1 MFAALPSDLL
11 RLVLLEA
18 SPRLRLVCREWRDVI
33 DAAHDAT
40 VRPRLEALLTSCC
53 CVARYVVP
61 RGMVLRYAEGGAAR
75 WAVCDEEGGCRY
87 RCARCR
93 RRVQELGGCHKCK
106 GTRTVFPWP
115 RVAVGP
121 SVSLLA
127 LAALALSL
135 QRPR

>member
-11 RLVLLEA
+11 PLVLPEA
-18 SPRLRLVCREWRDVI
+18 SPCLRLVCREWRDAI

-53 CVARYVVP
+53 CVARYAAP
-61 RGMVLRYAEGGAAR
+61 RGMVLRYAVMPEGPMPR
-75 WAVCDEEGGCRY
+75 WRCDDEEGRRY

-93 RRVQELGGCHKCK
+93 RRVHELGDCRKCK
-106 GTRTVFPWP
+106 VKRLVFPWP
-115 RVAVGP
+115 RIVAGP
-121 SVSLLA
+121 SLLA